1 MLWDATSRGLRG
13 RVGPPRTNVRAAWAN
28 STLTSESDA
37 GRRRL
42 SGQLGTLTSSEW
54 SDDKKSCLSYFL
66 HVDVTPTAAWSS
78 QANVCEPEEGAGE

>member
-1 MLWDATSRGLRG
+1 M
-13 RVGPPRTNVRAAWAN
+13 
-28 STLTSESDA
+28 
-37 GRRRL
+37 

-78 QANVCEPEEGAGE
+78 QANVYEPEEGAGE